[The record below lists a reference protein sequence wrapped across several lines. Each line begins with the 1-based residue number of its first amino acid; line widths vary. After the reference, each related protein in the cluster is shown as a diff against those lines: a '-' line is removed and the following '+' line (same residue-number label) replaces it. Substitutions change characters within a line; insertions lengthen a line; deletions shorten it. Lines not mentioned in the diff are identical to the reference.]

1 MNRVLLGLALLVV
14 LGTVQADDS
23 SWHAV
28 PMPDRSDWSAKRLD
42 RYDDGAKLGE
52 PLAVLAIP
60 ALDIAV
66 RVYEDGVPLA
76 LEAGGSWVTGT
87 AEPGSVGNVAIAGHR
102 DSFFRPLEGIPK
114 GTEIHL
120 STARSTQTFE
130 VVEVSIVDALD
141 IQPLDPTDQT
151 VLTLIT
157 CHPFRYRG
165 YAPDR
170 YIVRANL
177 LNPE

>member
-1 MNRVLLGLALLVV
+1 MARLLLFFTLLCGIQSVR
-14 LGTVQADDS
+14 ADDS
-23 SWHAV
+23 SWYSV
-28 PMPDRSDWSAKRLD
+28 PLPDRSDWSTKRLE
-42 RYDDGAKLGE
+42 RYDDGSKLGE

-60 ALDIAV
+60 ALELSV

-120 STARSTQTFE
+120 STARSTQTFD
-130 VVEVSIVDALD
+130 VVDVSIVDALD
-141 IQPLDPTDQT
+141 IAPLDPTDET

-170 YIVRANL
+170 YIIRANL
-177 LNPE
+177 LKAE